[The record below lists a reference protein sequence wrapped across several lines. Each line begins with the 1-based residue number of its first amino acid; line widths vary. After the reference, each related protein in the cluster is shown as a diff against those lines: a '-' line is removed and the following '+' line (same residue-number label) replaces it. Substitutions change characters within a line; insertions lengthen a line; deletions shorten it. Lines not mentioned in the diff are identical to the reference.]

1 MNSDKVW
8 AFVNLAESR
17 VESHNPA
24 GDIIRRLTGL
34 DYLEVK
40 NDEREFRDL
49 FPTFW
54 EFGPPD
60 EEKKRKY
67 CWVKSQKI
75 EENEYEGG
83 ECYWSHTYVSR
94 FEVADKLL
102 KILGDIEMMSELLTT
117 KEDSV

>member
-8 AFVNLAESR
+8 EFVKLAESR

-34 DYLEVK
+34 EYLEVK
-40 NDEREFRDL
+40 EDEREFRDL

-67 CWVKSQKI
+67 CWVKSRKI

-83 ECYWSHTYVSR
+83 RYYWSHTYVSR
-94 FEVADKLL
+94 FEVADTLL
-102 KILGDIEMMSELLTT
+102 KILGDIEMMSKLLTT